1 MYGQQQQYPPAP
13 QAPWGAVPPG
23 YGPPGTV
30 LGVPLEPG
38 ERVLWFRK
46 HDYTTEKIILIVFG
60 VLTLIILI
68 GVIFLVMAFTLEG
81 RSPRAHALTNRRL
94 LVFGPGNFAPAV
106 YPLMYITN
114 LTPRR
119 RRSRGGGGGL
129 VGLAVRVAV
138 TAALNHAAD
147 QAHKLTPA
155 YWSRT
160 EGIDI
165 LFSNGRT
172 AVVNCS
178 TSYGPLLGLLLA
190 RASLNREA
198 DMLPPA
204 PAYMP

>member
-1 MYGQQQQYPPAP
+1 MYGQYPPAP
-13 QAPWGAVPPG
+13 QGPWQAAPPGYG

-30 LGVPLEPG
+30 MGAPLEPG
-38 ERVLWFRK
+38 ERVLWFQK
-46 HDYTTEKIILIVFG
+46 HDYSVEKIVLIVFG
-60 VLTLIILI
+60 VLTLVILI

-94 LVFGPGNFAPAV
+94 LVFGPGNFAPTS
-106 YPLMYITN
+106 YPLMYIVN

-119 RRSRGGGGGL
+119 RRRRGGGGL
-129 VGLAVRVAV
+129 VGLAVSVAV
-138 TAALNHAAD
+138 NAALDYSAD
-147 QAHKLTPA
+147 RAHKMTLA

-165 LFSNGRT
+165 VFSNGRAAT
-172 AVVNCS
+172 VACS
-178 TSYGPLLGLLLA
+178 TTYGPQLGLLLT

-204 PAYMP
+204 QSYLP